1 MDTDHQ
7 TRQILARNVLI
18 LMTLREWSQA
28 DLEKRAGVSQ
38 KTVSN
43 VLNRR
48 QSTQLDII
56 EKLAAAFKVEPF
68 QLLLPNLFPQD
79 MFPSPSEAA

>member
-1 MDTDHQ
+1 MDTHLQ
-7 TRQILARNVLI
+7 TRQILARNVRI
-18 LMTLREWSQA
+18 LMEMRDWNQH
-28 DLEKRAGVSQ
+28 DLQRKAHVSQ

-43 VLNRR
+43 VVNGR
-48 QSTQLDII
+48 QSTQIDVI

-79 MFPSPSEAA
+79 LYPIPPAAA